1 VSLHHELATQAAHPE
16 IHPGEVFVGNFTK
29 QEFAECR
36 WKSKRRGSVAYRPD
50 GSPASTRL
58 RPVFVAELEVV
69 AAGYRVKNGHFD
81 I

>member
-1 VSLHHELATQAAHPE
+1 VSLHKLATQAAHPE
-16 IHPGEVFVGNFTK
+16 VHTGEVFVGNFTK
-29 QEFAECR
+29 LEFAECR

>member
-1 VSLHHELATQAAHPE
+1 MSLHHELATQAAHPE